1 MGPVIEPRR
10 LLCAGIVAILFACLG
25 SYSLHAAEDPPKSEA
40 PLPEIVDF
48 AQDVQPI
55 FRSRCYTCHGP
66 AKQTNGL
73 RLDRKEA
80 ALQGGTSG
88 RVIVPGSSA
97 QSKLI
102 QRAASSSEDFRMPP
116 IGPRLTAKEIAT
128 LTSWIDQGAKWPLS
142 PPAVTQQVALSQQK
156 QHWSFQPVRRPSVPR
171 VRQQAWVRNPI
182 DAFVL
187 AKLESKDISPAPEAD
202 QATLIRRLSLDLL
215 GLPPTPT
222 EVDAFVSDTRP
233 HAYERLVHRLLGSP
247 HYGERWG
254 RHWLDLARYAD
265 SNGYNHDA
273 PREIWMYRDWV
284 IDALNRDLPF
294 DQFVIEQIAGDLL
307 PAATKQQIVA
317 TGFHRNTLI
326 NLEGGIDFDQY
337 RVEAVVDRVET
348 TGAVF
353 LGLTLGCARCHDH
366 KYDPVSQQEFY
377 QFYAFFNNIDELGA
391 EYQLGADGE
400 VGRARAHEPMLEF
413 GTAEQ
418 LARREAIRTQIAVL
432 EKELEEYEKP
442 LLARLAE
449 CCETLTDEEQSKL
462 KPEFLEILGIPPE
475 ERSHFQKE
483 AVEGAFREMDLG
495 YTERQAGIKALRDI
509 EPKVPSTL
517 VMRELPEPRQAYVH
531 LGGDFLRKGIDV
543 KPGVPAILPPLPES
557 ESANRLDLARW
568 LVDAKNPLTP
578 RVTVNR
584 IWQRYFGRGLVE
596 TENNFGTQ
604 GSPCSHPDLL
614 DWLAS
619 EFIAQGWSLKAM
631 HSLIVNSA
639 TYRQSSAYRPELAE
653 MDPTNRLLGRQARL
667 RLEAEIVRDT
677 ALAASGLFTPK
688 VGGPSVFP
696 PQPEGIGRLT
706 QVDRHWAAERGA
718 DRFRRG
724 MYTYFWRASP
734 HPGLMLFDASDS
746 TKTCTRRNRSNTPLQ
761 ALTLLND
768 KAFQEFAQ
776 GLATRVLR
784 EAPDNNSERV
794 SHAFRVCL
802 GRQPRPTERARLEQF
817 LAVQLDDFLTH
828 PEKARQVVGQ
838 DAPEEADIPQLAAWL
853 AVSRVLLNLDEFV
866 TRE

>member
-1 MGPVIEPRR
+1 MIPIIELRR

-25 SYSLHAAEDPPKSEA
+25 SYSLYAAEDPPKPGD
-40 PLPEIVDF
+40 PLREIVDF

-55 FRSRCYTCHGP
+55 LHSRCHTCHGP
-66 AKQTNGL
+66 SKQTNGL
-73 RLDRKEA
+73 RLDQKEA
-80 ALQGGTSG
+80 ALQGGYSG

-97 QSKLI
+97 QSKLV
-102 QRAASSSEDFRMPP
+102 QRVASTNDDFRMPP

-128 LTSWIDQGAKWPLS
+128 LTSWIDQGAKWPLA
-142 PPAVTQQVALSQQK
+142 PPAVTQEAAPSQKK
-156 QHWSFQPVRRPSVPR
+156 QHWSFQPVRRPTAPR
-171 VRQQAWVRNPI
+171 VRRLAWVRNPI

-187 AKLESKDISPAPEAD
+187 AKLESKGISPAPEAD
-202 QATLIRRLSLDLL
+202 RATLIRRLSLDLL
-215 GLPPTPT
+215 GLPPAPT

-233 HAYERLVHRLLGSP
+233 DGYERLVRRLLESP

-265 SNGYNHDA
+265 SNGYNHDG

-307 PAATKQQIVA
+307 PSATKQQIVA

-377 QFYAFFNNIDELGA
+377 RFYAFFNNIDELGA
-391 EYQLGADGE
+391 EYQLGVGGK
-400 VGRARAHEPMLEF
+400 VGRARAHEPILEF

-432 EKELEEYEKP
+432 ERELEEYEKP

-449 CCETLTDEEQSKL
+449 CCETLTDEERSKL
-462 KPEFLEILGIPPE
+462 KPEVLEILEIPPE

-483 AVEGAFREMDLG
+483 AVKDAFREMDPG
-495 YTERQAGIKALRDI
+495 YTERQAGIEALREV

-517 VMRELPEPRQAYVH
+517 VMRELPKPRQAYVH

-543 KPGVPAILPPLPES
+543 QPGVPAILPPLANG
-557 ESANRLDLARW
+557 ESAKRLDLARW
-568 LVDAKNPLTP
+568 LVDAENPLTP

-584 IWQRYFGRGLVE
+584 IWQRYFGSGLVE
-596 TENNFGTQ
+596 TENDFGTQ
-604 GSPCSHPDLL
+604 GSPRSHPDLL

-631 HSLIVNSA
+631 HSLIANSA

-667 RLEAEIVRDT
+667 RLEAEIVRDA
-677 ALAASGLFTPK
+677 ALAASGLFAPK
-688 VGGPSVFP
+688 IGGPSVFP
-696 PQPEGIGRLT
+696 PQPDGVGRLT
-706 QVDRHWAAERGA
+706 QVDRDWVAESGA

-734 HPGLMLFDASDS
+734 HPGLMVFDASDS

-768 KAFQEFAQ
+768 DAFHEFAQ
-776 GLATRVLR
+776 ALATRVLR
-784 EAPDNNSERV
+784 DAPDNNSERV
-794 SHAFRVCL
+794 SYAFRVCL
-802 GRQPRPTERARLEQF
+802 GRQPRPTEQARLEQF
-817 LAVQLDDFLTH
+817 LTAQLDDFLTH
-828 PEKARQVVGQ
+828 PEKARDVLAEH
-838 DAPEEADIPQLAAWL
+838 APEDADIPQLAAWL

>member
-1 MGPVIEPRR
+1 MGPVIELRR
-10 LLCAGIVAILFACLG
+10 LPCAGIVAILFACLG
-25 SYSLHAAEDPPKSEA
+25 SYSLRAAEDSPKPEA
-40 PLPEIVDF
+40 PRPEIVDF

-55 FRSRCYTCHGP
+55 LRSSCYTCHGP
-66 AKQTNGL
+66 SKQTNGL
-73 RLDRKEA
+73 RLDEKEA
-80 ALQGGTSG
+80 ALQGGYSG
-88 RVIVPGSSA
+88 RVIVPGIST
-97 QSKLI
+97 QSRLI
-102 QRAASSSEDFRMPP
+102 QRVASTNDDFRMPP
-116 IGPRLTAKEIAT
+116 IGPRLTAEEIAT
-128 LTSWIDQGAKWPLS
+128 LTSWIDQGAKWS
-142 PPAVTQQVALSQQK
+142 ENPPVVTQEVAPSKQE
-156 QHWSFQPVRRPSVPR
+156 QHWSFHPVRRPTAPR
-171 VRQQAWVRNPI
+171 VRRQAWVRNPI

-187 AKLESKDISPAPEAD
+187 AKLESEGISPAPEAD
-202 QATLIRRLSLDLL
+202 RATLIRRLSLDLL

-222 EVDAFVSDTRP
+222 EVDAFLSDTRP
-233 HAYERLVHRLLGSP
+233 DGYRRLVDRLLESP

-265 SNGYNHDA
+265 SNGYNHDG

-284 IDALNRDLPF
+284 INALNRDLPF

-307 PAATKQQIVA
+307 PSATKQQIVA

-377 QFYAFFNNIDELGA
+377 RFYAFFNNIDELGA
-391 EYQLGADGE
+391 EYQLGVGGK
-400 VGRARAHEPMLEF
+400 VGRARAHEPILEF

-432 EKELEEYEKP
+432 ERELEEYEKP

-449 CCETLTDEEQSKL
+449 CCETLTDEERSKL
-462 KPEFLEILGIPPE
+462 KPEVLEILEIPPE

-483 AVEGAFREMDLG
+483 AVKDAFREMDPG
-495 YTERQAGIKALRDI
+495 YTERQAGIEALREV

-517 VMRELPEPRQAYVH
+517 VMRELPKPRQAYVH

-543 KPGVPAILPPLPES
+543 QPGVPAILPPLANG

-568 LVDAKNPLTP
+568 LVDTKNPLTP

-584 IWQRYFGRGLVE
+584 IWQRYFGTGLVE
-596 TENNFGTQ
+596 TQNDFGTQ
-604 GSPCSHPDLL
+604 GSPRSHPDLL

-619 EFIAQGWSLKAM
+619 EFVAQGWSLKAM
-631 HSLIVNSA
+631 HSLIVDSA

-653 MDPTNRLLGRQARL
+653 IDPTNRLLGRQARL

-677 ALAASGLFTPK
+677 ALAASGLFAPK
-688 VGGPSVFP
+688 IGGPSVFP
-696 PQPEGIGRLT
+696 PQPDGVGRLT
-706 QVDRHWAAERGA
+706 QVDRHWVAETGA

-734 HPGLMLFDASDS
+734 HPGLMIFDASDS

-768 KAFQEFAQ
+768 HAFHEFAQ
-776 GLATRVLR
+776 GLARRVLR
-784 EAPDNNSERV
+784 EAPDSGSEQV
-794 SHAFRVCL
+794 NYAFRVCL
-802 GRQPRPTERARLEQF
+802 GRQPRPAERARLEQF

-828 PEKARQVVGQ
+828 PERAHHVLGQ
-838 DAPEEADIPQLAAWL
+838 DAPEGADIPQLAAWL